1 MPPFWQATIST
12 LAGVV
17 VGFLLVIARE
27 WWRERP
33 RLRIK
38 IEGGRSAYA
47 IQAMQMMRTLP
58 TGPQPGDLVWV
69 QRPASDPEATL
80 LLELDLL
87 LINSSHVD
95 NAIGGL
101 RLVIH
106 RQPPMIVNCPAQY
119 GDGEH
124 KGQPFFGVN
133 VPANSLQHLR
143 LHFEFPKRMYGQ
155 FPEWSFDAET
165 SYTLEATPVRGR
177 ERALRV
183 EPTGFWV
190 IGLKDDEPVG
200 I

>member
-1 MPPFWQATIST
+1 MNPFWQGTIST

-27 WWRERP
+27 WWHERP
-33 RLRIK
+33 QLRIK
-38 IEGGRSAYA
+38 IEGGRCAYA
-47 IQAMQMMRTLP
+47 TQATQMMRTLP
-58 TGPQPGDLVWV
+58 RGPQPEDLVWV

-87 LINSSHVD
+87 LINRSHVD
-95 NAIGGL
+95 NAIGGV

-106 RQPPMIVNCPAQY
+106 RQPPTIASCPANY
-119 GDGEH
+119 GDGDH
-124 KGQPFFGVN
+124 KGEPVFAAN

-143 LHFEFPKRMYGQ
+143 LHFAFSKQRYGQ
-155 FPEWSFDAET
+155 FPEWTFDAKT

-177 ERALRV
+177 EKALRV
-183 EPTGFWV
+183 EPVGLWV